1 MTKNVSFDYS
11 KAASYISEEVLA
23 NMKKRALEAK
33 EVLV

>member
-23 NMKKRALEAK
+23 NMKKILPAGLIFR
-33 EVLV
+33 